1 MDSGYNQIKFIDR
14 DAFHGLKSLR
24 RVDLFNNKCI
34 SLDLNTG
41 KVNETM
47 LAVASVYCNWSEVE
61 VGGSSVG
68 SENFQTILAEK
79 QKTVDE
85 LSSQLASKDLK
96 IKQLEE
102 RIEELG
108 QV

>member
-1 MDSGYNQIKFIDR
+1 
-14 DAFHGLKSLR
+14 
-24 RVDLFNNKCI
+24 
-34 SLDLNTG
+34 
-41 KVNETM
+41 M

-108 QV
+108 QVWFMLKDCTNEVFPLIMSYKIWSMSK